1 MTLHEYGGG
10 PPTLNGSA
18 AQAPVMR
25 AAEARLAIEYLQRA
39 EYWAAGVDEDIC
51 AEIVRI
57 HDRLLRWIADS
68 RRDA

>member
-1 MTLHEYGGG
+1 
-10 PPTLNGSA
+10 
-18 AQAPVMR
+18 MR

-57 HDRLLRWIADS
+57 HERLLRWIADS